1 MNIKTARQIPTLLTI
16 LFIAGITMSVIQSAQ
31 AQTQGTGLPLPRYV
45 SLRAAE
51 VNLRTGPG
59 VQYPVEWI
67 FQRESLP
74 VEIIKE
80 YRTWRLVRD
89 WEGTQ
94 GWMHQSM
101 LSGKR
106 TFLVTGKERT
116 IRSEPDAKSRAVAIV
131 ESSTIGE
138 ITSCPS
144 GIGWCKVRIKG
155 IEGWL
160 RRVDFWGVYRNEV
173 FE

>member
-1 MNIKTARQIPTLLTI
+1 MNIIPPRRRAAILTI
-16 LFIAGITMSVIQSAQ
+16 LFIVGIFMSGFVGTLALAQS
-31 AQTQGTGLPLPRYV
+31 TGLPLPRYV

-116 IRSEPDAKSRAVAIV
+116 LRAEPDAKSRALAAIMPNA
-131 ESSTIGE
+131 IGE
-138 ITSCPS
+138 ILSCPS
-144 GIGWCKVRIKG
+144 DTGWCKVRIKG
-155 IEGWL
+155 IDGWL
-160 RRVDFWGVYRNEV
+160 RRVEFWGVYRNEV

>member
-1 MNIKTARQIPTLLTI
+1 MNDAFPRPGAALRAAALVAVMCLSTL
-16 LFIAGITMSVIQSAQ
+16 AAAHAQS
-31 AQTQGTGLPLPRYV
+31 QGTGLPLPRYV

-67 FQRESLP
+67 FQRENLP

-106 TFLVTGKERT
+106 TFLVTGKPRT
-116 IRSEPDAKSRAVAIV
+116 IRAEADSKSAAVAVIEPGV
-131 ESSTIGE
+131 VGELLACPESG
-138 ITSCPS
+138 
-144 GIGWCKVRIKG
+144 GWCRVRASG
-155 IEGWL
+155 LEGWL
-160 RRVDFWGVYRNEV
+160 RRVEFWGAYRNEV

>member
-1 MNIKTARQIPTLLTI
+1 MFSSAFKVLGTSIFALAALAAAALLAP
-16 LFIAGITMSVIQSAQ
+16 LPASAQ
-31 AQTQGTGLPLPRYV
+31 DSGMPTPRFV

-74 VEIIKE
+74 VEVLRE
-80 YRTWRLVRD
+80 YRTWRLIRD

-94 GWMHQSM
+94 GWVHQSM

-106 TFLVTGKERT
+106 TFIVTGKERT
-116 IRSEPDAKSRAVAIV
+116 IRAEPDVKSKPVAVIEPPAV
-131 ESSTIGE
+131 GE
-138 ITSCPS
+138 LISCPPGS
-144 GIGWCKVRIKG
+144 VWCRVKARG

-160 RRVDFWGVYRNEV
+160 RKIEFWGAYQNEA
-173 FE
+173 FQ